1 MDNEIKT
8 KSFKAKLKNTLE
20 MIGISILMILLLMLV
35 LGAVTYFSDSK
46 KETIYAKDG
55 IEVLYE
61 EYNDYIEVKNNTD
74 NNISIVI
81 GDNQYSIADTNDKY
95 TKIGIN
101 SNYERVYI
109 EVNSAKVE
117 INYEIKKEK

>member
-1 MDNEIKT
+1 MENETKT
-8 KSFKAKLKNTLE
+8 KSFKTKLKNTLE

-74 NNISIVI
+74 DNISIVI

-101 SNYERVYI
+101 SNYGREFI
-109 EVNSAKVE
+109 
-117 INYEIKKEK
+117 